1 MARPCGEASTTFLT
15 AAPRT
20 YSAPSLPTRLWCW
33 RISTATKSPMKFRRS
48 RVARLA
54 CADRLGGHGRCH
66 ALSKKAFEQAAA
78 TRVHLIAQVKANQP
92 ALHHAIAALCDI
104 AAPLDSTQTA
114 DKKRR
119 CRDETRTVEVFA
131 PGDSLADTEWD
142 ATSVRLSASIATY
155 SPAPPP
161 LGYGAT
167 PARPPCLSATSC
179 CQRLN
184 VPRPSVTTG
193 TSRIAPTTSVTVA
206 SPRTPAASD
215 AILASLRACAR
226 SLPTSC
232 ASTAFITSQMVG
244 IASPSAAS
252 VQSSPCASC
261 IER

>member
-1 MARPCGEASTTFLT
+1 
-15 AAPRT
+15 
-20 YSAPSLPTRLWCW
+20 
-33 RISTATKSPMKFRRS
+33 
-48 RVARLA
+48 
-54 CADRLGGHGRCH
+54 
-66 ALSKKAFEQAAA
+66 LSKKAFEQAAA
-78 TRVHLIAQVKANQP
+78 TGVHLIAQVKANQP

-142 ATSVRLSASIATY
+142 GHIRAVIRVNRDVLTR
-155 SPAPPP
+155 
-161 LGYGAT
+161 
-167 PARPPCLSATSC
+167 SAT
-179 CQRLN
+179 
-184 VPRPSVTTG
+184 TG
-193 TSRIAPTTSVTVA
+193 LWRDTSETALFVSDVVLPAAQCAKAIRDHWHIENRSHYVRDGSFA
-206 SPRTPAASD
+206 RTPAASD
-215 AILASLRACAR
+215 AILASLRVCAR